1 MNIIQDYL
9 PTTNHTDEEVDKVY
23 EDIDNLIT
31 YSKAYFNIIMGYNE
45 INYILTDKPHV
56 FTDVSVINEHGQGL
70 PHGTRHS
77 DHQHKARAAQA
88 HQTAKETK

>member
-45 INYILTDKPHV
+45 INYILTDKPYV
-56 FTDVSVINEHGQGL
+56 FTDVSVIN
-70 PHGTRHS
+70 
-77 DHQHKARAAQA
+77 
-88 HQTAKETK
+88 